1 VVPKIRVRFP
11 VAAQHFEA
19 YLERSLRY
27 PSGKLEL
34 SGFVIL
40 NRMKNIT
47 GIGGFMF
54 RSENPETLKQW
65 YVDTLGVEIHE
76 MIWQQQAG
84 PTVFEP
90 QPHTTDYF
98 KSDKQWMIN
107 FRVTDLK
114 ALIAELKEKGVVVE
128 EKDEW
133 NSMPEI
139 GTFARVHDPEGNP
152 IELWQ
157 PASS

>member
-1 VVPKIRVRFP
+1 M
-11 VAAQHFEA
+11 
-19 YLERSLRY
+19 LRL
-27 PSGKLEL
+27 GKLL
-34 SGFVIL
+34 YFDIL
-40 NRMKNIT
+40 DYMKNIT

-54 RSENPETLKQW
+54 RSENPETLKAW
-65 YVDTLGVEIHE
+65 YVDVLDVDIQS
-76 MIWQQQAG
+76 MVWQQQAG

-90 QPHTTDYF
+90 QANNTDYF

-114 ALIAELKEKGVVVE
+114 AAIADLKEKGVEVI

-133 NSMPEI
+133 NSMPEV

-157 PASS
+157 PAS